1 MVRKLLIILITLALT
16 ACATVA
22 TNQAPLNKTMSWSER
37 QQELAAI
44 QDWTFSGAV
53 AIRSPHRGVNASINW
68 QQKTGDYQIELFG
81 PLGAGHVQLSGQPNQ
96 ARLTMADAKSY
107 TANSA
112 ETLLQ
117 QHAGYRLP
125 VSNLFYWVRG
135 MPAPGAQAT
144 TQFDQYNHLIQLQQ
158 QGWNIRY
165 SDYVGVRGVDLP
177 NILNLARPGF
187 TIRLV
192 IKQWKT

>member
-1 MVRKLLIILITLALT
+1 MTKTLFIILFGLILT
-16 ACATVA
+16 ACATVS
-22 TNQAPLNKTMSWSER
+22 TTQAPLNKTMSWGER
-37 QQELAAI
+37 QQELTAI
-44 QDWTFSGAV
+44 QDWTLSGAV
-53 AIRSPHRGVNASINW
+53 AIRSPQRGVNASINW

-96 ARLTMADAKSY
+96 ARLTMADAQQY

-117 QHAGYRLP
+117 QHSGYRLP

-135 MPAPGAQAT
+135 LPAPGMQAI
-144 TQFDQYNHLIQLQQ
+144 TQFDQYNHLLQLQQ
-158 QGWNIRY
+158 QGWNIHY

-177 NILNLARPGF
+177 NTLNLTRPGF

-192 IKQWKT
+192 IKHWKT